1 MRYDFVDC
9 VLLEADQLY
18 KISSLRVLLESA
30 QVAIARLVDGQ

>member
-30 QVAIARLVDGQ
+30 QVVIYQYF